1 MNPPCV
7 STRVSAPHRLRDC
20 CGRLHTA
27 TLKGGCLAQPAPWM
41 GSVAGAG
48 WHGTSCERA
57 HEAHNLI
64 EEEMARP
71 SDGRKSASLT
81 VSPCR
86 SLARAAVQSIPRD
99 MPQLVPNSSR
109 QAVTVDTPA
118 ASLLQGPKKKIENR
132 KSTQRFP
139 AAAVSISM
147 ASAENLSTGWGR
159 AVGCSAPPG
168 AASGDHPFPQA
179 AMPPCRFTP
188 WAKHT
193 PPDRQQGQPARH
205 ACCLARMARVAAR
218 NPCLV
223 GPTISRLLGHGAA
236 LVLPHVLRKT
246 QFHPESKQKKSI
258 RIMITVRQTI
268 SIRNFI
274 KQCTSLPCQHET
286 S

>member
-1 MNPPCV
+1 
-7 STRVSAPHRLRDC
+7 
-20 CGRLHTA
+20 
-27 TLKGGCLAQPAPWM
+27 
-41 GSVAGAG
+41 
-48 WHGTSCERA
+48 
-57 HEAHNLI
+57 
-64 EEEMARP
+64 
-71 SDGRKSASLT
+71 
-81 VSPCR
+81 
-86 SLARAAVQSIPRD
+86 

-258 RIMITVRQTI
+258 RIMITVTQTI

-286 S
+286 SWVLLLNGILQETKWAIFFLFRTHCFLTTQPFEEQLARATESNQAQPSTQCLPKCWHMLLFILYVIYRGE